1 LYHPKTEQERR
12 EITMARSIDG
22 RQTPGKNF
30 RIPILQ
36 ALVDAGGH
44 IVTHSDLIPLV
55 GAKMTFVDADLE
67 LRPDG
72 SQKWMRRVG
81 YVVGDLRKD
90 GLIKPAARN
99 GYIISDDGRERLT
112 LSME

>member
-1 LYHPKTEQERR
+1 
-12 EITMARSIDG
+12 MA
-22 RQTPGKNF
+22 RQTPRKNF

-36 ALVDAGGH
+36 TLVDAGGH
-44 IVTHSDLIPLV
+44 IATRSDLTSLV
-55 GAKMTFVDADLE
+55 GAKMTLTFVPADLE

-72 SQKWMRRVG
+72 YPKWARVVG
-81 YVVGDLRKD
+81 YVAGDMRKD

-99 GYIISDDGRERLT
+99 GYTISDDGRERLT